1 MKHLLTAILFM
12 LPALSLLAQDEEGEV
27 IIIAELSRAEV
38 EEFIEEAEDQFYA
51 IFNANIDDEDYMIS
65 CRKETPTGSNIP
77 IRVCEPKFM
86 VDDRARNAN
95 TIGFNAGVVEAD
107 RAIRTSV
114 EPQYQQLQEMMEQM
128 TKDVPAFAQI
138 AGILTQLRARREQ
151 LTN

>member
-1 MKHLLTAILFM
+1 MKHLLTAVLLM
-12 LPALSLLAQDEEGEV
+12 VPALSLLAQDEEGEV
-27 IIIAELSRAEV
+27 IVIAELNRAEV
-38 EEFIEEAEDQFYA
+38 AEFIEEAEGQFYA

-65 CRKETPTGSNIP
+65 CRKETPTGTNIP

-86 VDDRARNAN
+86 VDARARNAN

-114 EPQYQQLQEMMEQM
+114 EPQYQQLQVMMENM
-128 TKDVPAFAQI
+128 TQEGPAFAQI

-151 LTN
+151 LAN

>member
-1 MKHLLTAILFM
+1 
-12 LPALSLLAQDEEGEV
+12 
-27 IIIAELSRAEV
+27 
-38 EEFIEEAEDQFYA
+38 
-51 IFNANIDDEDYMIS
+51 MIS

-86 VDDRARNAN
+86 VDARARNAN

-114 EPQYQQLQEMMEQM
+114 EPQYQQLQAMMEQM
-128 TKDVPAFAQI
+128 TQDVPAFAQI